1 MPQKD
6 AISALNIKVLKYP
19 IKEVRILF
27 SRDLMSPEISEDEEV
42 HHGNNSEEKY
52 FVPSIP
58 WCSNE
63 GFFLAIFKVECQHQ
77 LKLCKDKQDINF
89 EQFFTLDENNQ
100 ITTDLQHILD
110 SPYDNGCT
118 APAATNY

>member
-1 MPQKD
+1 
-6 AISALNIKVLKYP
+6 
-19 IKEVRILF
+19 
-27 SRDLMSPEISEDEEV
+27 MSPEISEDEEV

-58 WCSNE
+58 WCN
-63 GFFLAIFKVECQHQ
+63 
-77 LKLCKDKQDINF
+77 KQDINF